1 MKVLIVVDVQKDF
14 CPNGSL
20 AVADGANIINNI
32 NKLTRSGKFD
42 RIIATQDWHPQGH
55 ISFASTH
62 NADPFTYNEKAKQ
75 MVWPDHCIRE
85 TRGAEFHDY
94 LDIKNFNIIL
104 RKGMNKSVDSYS
116 ALMDNN
122 GKNPTGLSSIIN
134 KLDEV
139 YVVGIATDVCVLNTV
154 LDLRTFNFNTTVI
167 IDACAGVID
176 SGVKSAIEN
185 MKNNGAKI
193 INTEDITGDN

>member
-1 MKVLIVVDVQKDF
+1 
-14 CPNGSL
+14 
-20 AVADGANIINNI
+20 
-32 NKLTRSGKFD
+32 
-42 RIIATQDWHPQGH
+42 
-55 ISFASTH
+55 
-62 NADPFTYNEKAKQ
+62 
-75 MVWPDHCIRE
+75 
-85 TRGAEFHDY
+85 
-94 LDIKNFNIIL
+94 
-104 RKGMNKSVDSYS
+104 MNKSVDSYS